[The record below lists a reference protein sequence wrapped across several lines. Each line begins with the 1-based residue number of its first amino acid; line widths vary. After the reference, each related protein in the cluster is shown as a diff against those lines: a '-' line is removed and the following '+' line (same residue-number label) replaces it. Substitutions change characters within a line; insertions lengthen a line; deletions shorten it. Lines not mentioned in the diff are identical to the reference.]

1 MLLAQIATNGE
12 AVDNAGEQVDL
23 VWLLGLDKD
32 LFGCVAL
39 LGGED
44 LIGFG
49 GGDGEGSSDGA
60 EFILFNETVL
70 D

>member
-1 MLLAQIATNGE
+1 M
-12 AVDNAGEQVDL
+12 DNAGEEVDL
-23 VWLLGLDKD
+23 VWLLGLDED

-39 LGGED
+39 LRGED
-44 LIGFG
+44 LVSFG

-60 EFILFNETVL
+60 ELILFNETVL